1 MDGLNLEFTGSRVSL
16 ECCVVALLLGLNSF
30 PRLRLLS

>member
-1 MDGLNLEFTGSRVSL
+1 MDGLNLEFIESLVSL
-16 ECCVVALLLGLNSF
+16 ECRIVASLLGLNSF